1 MDKKILVPL
10 DGSKIAEAIL
20 PLICKLA
27 GEMGD
32 ELVLLHVVEYPYEL
46 YSDSVCSNYPPTDP
60 NLLETIRRKEWGFLC
75 NWEAYLEE
83 LATRL
88 TKLGYKVC
96 TEVCE
101 GPVVQT
107 IIGTALRLQADFIA
121 LSTYGSGGH
130 LSGMIGSVANR
141 VLHEARTPVMAIVHP
156 EQDVF
161 QIEPAIVYQT
171 ANPSRRADIIPQ
183 AG

>member
-1 MDKKILVPL
+1 MDNKILVPL
-10 DGSKIAEAIL
+10 DGSEIAETIL

-27 GEMGD
+27 GETGG

-46 YSDSVCSNYPPTDP
+46 YSVCSNYPPTDP
-60 NLLETIRRKEWGFLC
+60 NLLETIRKKEWGFLC

-88 TKLGYKVC
+88 TKLGYKVS

-101 GPVVQT
+101 GPVVQA
-107 IIGTALRLQADFIA
+107 IVDTALRLEADFIA

-141 VLHEARTPVMAIVHP
+141 VLHEAKTPVMAIVHP

-161 QIEPAIVYQT
+161 KIEPAIVYQT
-171 ANPSRRADIIPQ
+171 ANLSRQADVVPQ